1 VAAGLVAAA
10 ALADVA
16 PVPLVPAEFV
26 GGELAVAAV
35 TVLLVVAVSPA
46 VVVVVEQFDTAPPA
60 VPFVAAVVVVVVAAA
75 AVVAAV
81 VAAAVG
87 ALAFEFVGFFLS
99 SYQYCELT
107 VAGVA

>member
-1 VAAGLVAAA
+1 MAAGLVAAA

-16 PVPLVPAEFV
+16 PVPLVPAEYV

-46 VVVVVEQFDTAPPA
+46 VVVVAEQFDIAPPA
-60 VPFVAAVVVVVVAAA
+60 VPFVAAVVVVVAV
-75 AVVAAV
+75 AVVV
-81 VAAAVG
+81 VAVAAVG

-99 SYQYCELT
+99 SYQYCELA
-107 VAGVA
+107 VADVA